1 MTGFA
6 GRLRYYYGCPYY
18 VHLLIRVDYRL
29 KRNMNFELDFGRE
42 ISNRVNVNN
51 VNNNLLVPNTSS
63 ETVSTFFSLGYRYNF

>member
-1 MTGFA
+1 
-6 GRLRYYYGCPYY
+6 
-18 VHLLIRVDYRL
+18 
-29 KRNMNFELDFGRE
+29 MNFELDFGRE